1 MVGWWVSGCVDLW
14 MNRWTITRTIWII
27 ELTKLPESQL
37 FRGEKKTLI
46 EGAIGMCHSLFQQL
60 FVVCYYI
67 PGTMLHTR
75 GTILS
80 KAGLI
85 PALMKVIV

>member
-1 MVGWWVSGCVDLW
+1 M
-14 MNRWTITRTIWII
+14 T
-27 ELTKLPESQL
+27 ELPESRL
-37 FRGEKKTLI
+37 FIRKKETLI

-67 PGTMLHTR
+67 PGTMLHST
-75 GTILS
+75 GTIVS